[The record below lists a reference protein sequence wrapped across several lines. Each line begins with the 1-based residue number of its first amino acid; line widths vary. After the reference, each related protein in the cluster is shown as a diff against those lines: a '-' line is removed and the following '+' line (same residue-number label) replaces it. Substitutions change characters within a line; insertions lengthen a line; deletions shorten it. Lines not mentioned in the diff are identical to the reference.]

1 MNRAQEDD
9 GEIEEEMV
17 ETEEVEEESE
27 EE

>member
-1 MNRAQEDD
+1 MNWAQEDD